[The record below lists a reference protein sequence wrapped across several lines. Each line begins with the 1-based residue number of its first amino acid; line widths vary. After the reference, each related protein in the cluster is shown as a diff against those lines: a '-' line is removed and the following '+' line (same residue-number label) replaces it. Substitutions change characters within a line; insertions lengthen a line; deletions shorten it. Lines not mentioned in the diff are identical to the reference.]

1 MADNRSSVTGLTSEE
16 AKEYHSFFMTYTI
29 GYIIVALVAH
39 FLVWQW
45 RPWFPSVNGYA
56 LLENVTNTVT
66 TLIG

>member
-1 MADNRSSVTGLTSEE
+1 MADNRSSVTGLSSEE

-29 GYIIVALVAH
+29 VYIIVALVAH

-45 RPWFPSVNGYA
+45 RPWFPSVKGYA